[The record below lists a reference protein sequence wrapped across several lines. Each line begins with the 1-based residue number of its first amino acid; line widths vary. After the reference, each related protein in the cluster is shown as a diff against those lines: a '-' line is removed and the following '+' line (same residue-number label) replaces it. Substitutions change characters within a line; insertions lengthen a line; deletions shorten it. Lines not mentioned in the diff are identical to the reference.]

1 MGLIDHC
8 RSNRPS
14 TGLAPV
20 GDDLRRQA
28 STITTLQ
35 AEAFPKCQETFVGR
49 DRDPFERTLSGLRR
63 HLVTGA
69 PLQGAPLSVK
79 AFAAQLLVSPTP
91 VREALARL
99 SGEGLVARTQAG
111 YAGVV
116 HDRESLMGLYDLA
129 SVLAQ
134 AVLTNMAP
142 AEPIHAPAAGF
153 IERLAARAANRAL
166 MVALLNVAAQL
177 APFRRAEGE
186 ILQEAQDDPG
196 RGKAGEA
203 TAPSVAEVRRYFRRR
218 SRHAGEILARALG
231 L

>member
-1 MGLIDHC
+1 M
-8 RSNRPS
+8 
-14 TGLAPV
+14 
-20 GDDLRRQA
+20 
-28 STITTLQ
+28 
-35 AEAFPKCQETFVGR
+35 GR

-63 HLVTGA
+63 HLVTSA

-79 AFAAQLLVSPTP
+79 AFAGQLQVSPTP

-116 HDRESLMGLYDLA
+116 HDRESLTGLYDLA

-134 AVLTNMAP
+134 AVLANMAP
-142 AEPIHAPAAGF
+142 AQPINAPAAGF
-153 IERLAARAANRAL
+153 IERLAARAKSRAL

-186 ILQEAQDDPG
+186 VLQDDQDEFAVG
-196 RGKAGEA
+196 AAGEP
-203 TAPSVAEVRRYFRRR
+203 TAPSVAKVRRYFRRR
-218 SRHAGEILARALG
+218 SRHAGEILARSLG